1 MFAITPPSEALLPRL
16 GILSKRGDGMSCGV
30 VSLFSIASSL
40 SDDFPMESSLLNNLD
55 LDPVFLFNDGD
66 GLRSRFNFLFSSKV
80 AGFVSILPLLALDGI
95 GAPDRVLRIILR
107 KCSMSYLTIK
117 TVQFAI

>member
-1 MFAITPPSEALLPRL
+1 
-16 GILSKRGDGMSCGV
+16 MSCGG

-55 LDPVFLFNDGD
+55 LEPVFLFNDGD

-95 GAPDRVLRIILR
+95 GAPDRIL
-107 KCSMSYLTIK
+107 KNYLSK
-117 TVQFAI
+117 G